1 MRCRE
6 HALAVVQWTSSSVI
20 VTVIVIDIT
29 LIFWVIFW
37 SLSCAFYVLK
47 VVKIRRLDEVGLF
60 INLFFQNC

>member
-29 LIFWVIFW
+29 LIFRSFFGICPV
-37 SLSCAFYVLK
+37 LFYVLQ

-60 INLFFQNC
+60 INLFKKC